1 VDKIAHDKSN
11 RYLGVDIGEYGLAW
25 HLIEVDGDKIV
36 SLDYGFMA
44 DPQQQTLKKAV
55 QDLRAKQVRATFN
68 SPDTQVARIR
78 ESLIGSYRNQLEDL
92 AMRKNATLCFEYEVS
107 GFESGGA
114 KIAKV
119 YDSVKRGDVNKKEND
134 SAKQQAWGKRGDNNW
149 AYETTAAGTSQ
160 FCTKCKRWSSLAI
173 NENETYEIAEYQDG
187 LHKAKINDGEVR
199 LFSKEPTLSLNGRE
213 LKSAI
218 YKAMRPNIDGEG
230 MAIVK
235 RQKAAQWKAIEQQ
248 FGAGKPRGNIG
259 IYICPYTD
267 CHHISDA
274 DIQAAFNIAVRGYL
288 KEKHPERAEKTGEL
302 GLSAEFLCG
311 QQNKITHSAI
321 DLDVK
326 NGI

>member
-1 VDKIAHDKSN
+1 
-11 RYLGVDIGEYGLAW
+11 
-25 HLIEVDGDKIV
+25 
-36 SLDYGFMA
+36 MA

-55 QDLRAKQVRATFN
+55 QDLRSKQVRATFS
-68 SPDTQVARIR
+68 SPDTRVARIR

-119 YDSVKRGDVNKKEND
+119 YNSVKRGDVDKGENKDVKD
-134 SAKQQAWGKRGDNNW
+134 RVWGQRGDNNW

-173 NENETYEIAEYQDG
+173 NESGTYEIAEYQDG
-187 LHKAKINDGEVR
+187 LYKARINDGEVR
-199 LFSKEPTLSLNGRE
+199 LFSKKPTARLNGRE

-235 RQKAAQWKAIEQQ
+235 RQKAAQWKAIERE

-274 DIQAAFNIAVRGYL
+274 DIQAAFSIAVRGYL
-288 KEKHPERAEKTGEL
+288 KEKYPKRAKETGES
-302 GLSAEFLCG
+302 GLSAKFLCG
-311 QQNKITHSAI
+311 QQHDMQYSAVT
-321 DLDVK
+321 LE
-326 NGI
+326 